1 MRKAL
6 LTTTTLVLIFGI
18 VVPST
23 LGFMWP
29 DYSAAKN
36 YLSEL
41 GAIDAPHADWMN
53 FFGFLPLSI
62 LWTVSL
68 LMLLRIP
75 PKSALLTLGVLL
87 LIGTSVSYM
96 GAVIF
101 PCDTGCPLE
110 GSQRQF
116 MHNALGV
123 IGYIT
128 APPGLA
134 LLGAHYMKT
143 GNRFLGLLTLFAA
156 GSALLG
162 FLALGSSEA
171 APMKGAWRRLAD
183 FSLFFWIFAAALLVT
198 KDSTQAR

>member
-1 MRKAL
+1 MRTAL
-6 LTTTTLVLIFGI
+6 LTTATLVLIGI
-18 VVPST
+18 AVPSV

-41 GAIDAPHADWMN
+41 GAIDAPHAYWMN
-53 FFGFLPLSI
+53 FFGFVPLSI
-62 LWTVSL
+62 LWAISL

-75 PKSALLTLGVLL
+75 PKGVTLTLGVLL
-87 LIGTSVSYM
+87 LIGTSISYM
-96 GAVIF
+96 GAAIF

-116 MHNALGV
+116 MHNAIGV

-156 GSALLG
+156 ASALLG

-171 APMKGAWRRLAD
+171 APMKGAWQRLAD